1 MPKSY
6 VLKMHATVDES
17 SNTPSVVSGD
27 SDDDDSEPEEN
38 KTDNTTHSATKSE
51 SEAEASE
58 YEESEPEDNEAE
70 NSARNAK
77 GSESKANATEE
88 GVSKENKCKDST
100 PEDGEFAESESEESE
115 SEESESEESESEE
128 SESEVSEPE
137 ESECKDGEC
146 QDGGQENIDV
156 KTLPSTP
163 NESPSTGSVSPLIT
177 SHTDKSTNLD
187 YLRSDLLTHLTQS
200 SKEHDEKDLKAY
212 MREREIFFQHCI
224 ESLTMLENKRDTP
237 RSKKVLVKEWGAEIE
252 RRWTLYSVE
261 CKSFA
266 KYPIL

>member
-100 PEDGEFAESESEESE
+100 PEDGESEESE

-128 SESEVSEPE
+128 SEPE

-163 NESPSTGSVSPLIT
+163 NKSPSTGSVLPLIT
-177 SHTDKSTNLD
+177 SHTDKNTNLD

-252 RRWTLYSVE
+252 RRWTLYNVE

>member
-1 MPKSY
+1 
-6 VLKMHATVDES
+6 MHATVDES

-100 PEDGEFAESESEESE
+100 PEDGESEESE

-128 SESEVSEPE
+128 SEPE

-163 NESPSTGSVSPLIT
+163 NKSPSTGSVLPLIT
-177 SHTDKSTNLD
+177 SHTDKNTNLD

-237 RSKKVLVKEWGAEIE
+237 RSKKVLVEEWGAEIE
-252 RRWTLYSVE
+252 RRWTLYNVE